1 MSKAIELIKGAIIEK
16 IAKFQNLV
24 TLDEQ
29 EKVVNEIANKI
40 YRELFTSSM
49 FMDLLKAGKG
59 DIGNAMMA
67 VQAGYKVSRIGWNGI
82 NMFVYYVPGGYYQ
95 TQTDVAKN
103 EFGPTVE
110 YRPYLAIKNT
120 ANAVSTWSPSVGD
133 ALANDW
139 YIV

>member
-1 MSKAIELIKGAIIEK
+1 
-16 IAKFQNLV
+16 
-24 TLDEQ
+24 
-29 EKVVNEIANKI
+29 
-40 YRELFTSSM
+40 M
-49 FMDLLKAGKG
+49 FMDLLKAGRG

-67 VQAGYKVSRIGWNGI
+67 VQAGYKVSRKGWNGI

-103 EFGPTVE
+103 EFGPNVE

-120 ANAVSTWSPSVGD
+120 GNTVSTWSPSVGD